1 MDGIKKELNV
11 FRNLVDDTLY
21 GTKQINIIAKKK
33 YNMDKYD
40 LGMAMA
46 CCTRNKIYNDFMDII
61 YLMKRNVSATIRT
74 HRLEKRIKIHIN
86 QIRKLRQKDADKNAN
101 GLNVLLTWIKLT
113 QIKQMALKNT
123 NLIYKLITFSNL
135 K

>member
-1 MDGIKKELNV
+1 MDGIKKELNI

-61 YLMKRNVSATIRT
+61 HFMKKDISAIERT
-74 HRLEKRIKIHIN
+74 YRLEKRIRIHIN
-86 QIRKLRQKDADKNAN
+86 QIRKLRQKDAQKNAD
-101 GLNVLLTWIKLT
+101 GLNVLLTWLKLT
-113 QIKQMALKNT
+113 QIKQMSIKNT
-123 NLIYKLITFSNL
+123 NLIYKCITSNL